1 MTATTTA
8 TATATAT
15 VTVTD
20 DAATDD
26 AKLPAAAA
34 AQDSPIPA
42 RSILGRAGNARSST
56 ASTASTASTPLAG
69 APSTPK
75 HRAPSENPLKK
86 LGDGLKKA
94 LGGSDKHV
102 EKAAAGAA
110 SSS

>member
-1 MTATTTA
+1 VTA
-8 TATATAT
+8 TATKP
-15 VTVTD
+15 
-20 DAATDD
+20 DD

-34 AQDSPIPA
+34 SQNSPIPA
-42 RSILGRAGNARSST
+42 RNILGRAGNVRPST
-56 ASTASTASTPLAG
+56 ASTSLAD

-75 HRAPSENPLKK
+75 HRAASENPLKK

-94 LGGSDKHV
+94 LGGSDKHD